1 MIRGRG
7 RPKVNR
13 ENPAVSSWVN
23 LEELEMIRYY
33 LIDRRGID
41 SIVIKGSADSVV
53 QFFADKKV
61 SQYLVIKA
69 GGIGD
74 RVYTGNIDILS
85 LERF

>member
-33 LIDRRGID
+33 LVDRRGIEPV
-41 SIVIKGSADSVV
+41 VIKGSADSVV
-53 QFFADKKV
+53 QFFSDKKE
-61 SQYLVIKA
+61 SQYLVIKV

-74 RVYTGNIDILS
+74 RVYSGEIDIKS